1 MPTTRKRPAAKRPP
15 KRRADAERSVAAILD
30 AAVEAL
36 ASDPD
41 ASVSAIAKRAG
52 LVRATVYVHFPTRE
66 DLIGAIT
73 ERAIAEATDALKAAR
88 PDEGDPEAALER
100 VLVTSWQS
108 LGRYH
113 ALVHINTRLGHEHL
127 RRLHEPVFHLITPLL
142 IRGQQTGAFNPE
154 LPIAWM
160 LTVLLEL
167 IHAASLSV
175 TSGTLPSDKAQRAL
189 VDSTLG
195 ALRPAPQTRTPPK
208 QPTGG

>member
-1 MPTTRKRPAAKRPP
+1 M
-15 KRRADAERSVAAILD
+15 AAILD

-66 DLIGAIT
+66 DLIGAVT
-73 ERAIAEATDALKAAR
+73 ERAISEASDALRAAR
-88 PDEGDPEAALER
+88 PDEGNPEAALER
-100 VLVTSWQS
+100 VLVTSWRS

-113 ALVHINTRLGHEHL
+113 ALVQINTRLGHEHL
-127 RRLHEPVFHLITPLL
+127 HRLHEPVFHLIKPLL
-142 IRGQQTGAFNPE
+142 VRGQRSGAFNPE

-175 TSGTLPSDKAQRAL
+175 TTGALRSDRAERAL
-189 VDSTLG
+189 VETTLG
-195 ALRPAPQTRTPPK
+195 ALSARSLASDGNNRLIRSA
-208 QPTGG
+208 G